1 MPSAVPTPVAA
12 AIGLVPTFFGGVRR
26 LPGKAVRLPVHAVG
40 HVLTTVGSAKREYDA
55 LAVRGEQL
63 INKLRGTSFDEVE
76 DAVED
81 ALQDTPFAKPYD
93 VVEDALEDA
102 GEAVTQLV
110 RSGRDRARAAASTAA
125 GTAATAAATAG
136 RGAEQAAEAVAD
148 TVTDGAA
155 AAGQAAGTVADTLAE
170 GAATA
175 AQAAGD
181 AAGYAVD
188 ELADVTASATRSAGQ
203 AVEAV
208 ADGTAAVADA
218 VRPDAETGRADDSA
232 GTPADAPAT
241 GPLEVEASV
250 LAGLD
255 LPGSPLADLDTDG
268 EGAAVSA
275 EVPEAEA
282 PKGVPTP
289 KATEP
294 DSTRID
300 TAASAEV
307 VEVVERVS
315 ATVGGPVL
323 EHGDLPLPDYD
334 HMTLGSLRGRMRSL
348 DLPQLIQIRDYE
360 KAHADRLPIVTML
373 DNRIAKL
380 ANDPTAPLSGGS
392 ADADVPAKG
401 KRAKGG
407 SKVKPAT
414 SHDAASS
421 PDIAFGGLGGP
432 HRGD

>member
-12 AIGLVPTFFGGVRR
+12 AIGLVPTFLGGVRR
-26 LPGKAVRLPVHAVG
+26 LPGRAVRLPVHAVG

-55 LAVRGEQL
+55 LAVRGEEL
-63 INKLRGTSFDEVE
+63 ISKLRGTSFDEVE

-102 GEAVTQLV
+102 GEAVTQLM
-110 RSGRDRARAAASTAA
+110 RSGRDRARAAAGTAA
-125 GTAATAAATAG
+125 GTAASAAATAG

-148 TVTDGAA
+148 TIT
-155 AAGQAAGTVADTLAE
+155 E

-175 AQAAGD
+175 GRAAGQ
-181 AAGYAVD
+181 AV
-188 ELADVTASATRSAGQ
+188 EAVADGAASATRTAGQ

-218 VRPDAETGRADDSA
+218 VQPDAGASAADDE
-232 GTPADAPAT
+232 TVQPAA
-241 GPLEVEASV
+241 GPLPVEAAV

-255 LPGSPLADLDTDG
+255 LPAGSPLAALDGDTDTDG
-268 EGAAVSA
+268 TTT
-275 EVPEAEA
+275 EVPDAEA

-307 VEVVERVS
+307 VDVVERVS

-407 SKVKPAT
+407 SKVKPTTA
-414 SHDAASS
+414 HDAASS

-432 HRGD
+432 QRGD